1 MGTRPPVR
9 EEKTGKDV
17 DDGGCCVCG
26 SKRKRRKRNP
36 KPSLPPFGEIE
47 QTLDINYL
55 DYLAPNRM
63 DTSDNYQPLQE
74 VNSIQEAIRAYSRYM
89 EAKGE
94 MTAVIGQKPM
104 YQQKV
109 TTQKSAEILSLVQ
122 KGMRMTQILQQFPGM
137 QRIIA
142 GLMCNFL
149 LNNGR
154 QSVCMYM
161 DLLEWARL
169 Q

>member
-1 MGTRPPVR
+1 
-9 EEKTGKDV
+9 
-17 DDGGCCVCG
+17 
-26 SKRKRRKRNP
+26 
-36 KPSLPPFGEIE
+36 
-47 QTLDINYL
+47 
-55 DYLAPNRM
+55 M

-122 KGMRMTQILQQFPGM
+122 KGTRLTQILQQFPGM

-142 GLMCNFL
+142 GLMCRFPPK
-149 LNNGR
+149 
-154 QSVCMYM
+154 
-161 DLLEWARL
+161 
-169 Q
+169 